1 MFCVIL
7 FSHKHGSTEIDS
19 GISQA
24 VSGADKISMTKNI
37 FGESQVTTTLTAE
50 KISSFKQNTTD
61 VWQKCSYFKQQ
72 PSDFRMEKD
81 NYPEMF
87 FINQGYESY
96 KDNKVYFADCC
107 ITGQVN
113 QCLNPPENLSTP
125 EFQEN
130 EAKIYRSRYDMVT
143 ACTKPLDI

>member
-1 MFCVIL
+1 MLFCL
-7 FSHKHGSTEIDS
+7 ANKHGSTEIEGS
-19 GISQA
+19 ISLA
-24 VSGADKISMTKNI
+24 VRGADKISMTKNI
-37 FGESQVTTTLTAE
+37 FGESQVMTTLTAE
-50 KISSFKQNTTD
+50 KFSSFKQNATD

-72 PSDFRMEKD
+72 PCDFTMEKD

-87 FINQGYESY
+87 FINQGYQSY
-96 KDNKVYFADCC
+96 KDNKVYFGDYC

-130 EAKIYRSRYDMVT
+130 EAKIYRPRYDMVT